1 MPADERTGRR
11 RSTPPAIRERG
22 APTTTSGDPL
32 RVRHLVSGG
41 MLEEFDRAGRGFFEH
56 IHRLPTPF
64 DQNCDEFDSV
74 GANEINTGDDE

>member
-1 MPADERTGRR
+1 M
-11 RSTPPAIRERG
+11 
-22 APTTTSGDPL
+22 
-32 RVRHLVSGG
+32 RHLVSGG